1 MEEPPTKTKLPLASL
16 ALPLL
21 AVLLSLTTV
30 AAAQPGVVISTVA
43 GTGIDGF
50 NGDGIPATTAQLS
63 SPFGV
68 VVDGSGNLFIADA
81 GNHRIRRVDGVT
93 GIISTVAGTGGGGFN
108 GDGIPAT
115 TAQLRLPRGVVVDGS
130 GNLFIADTDNNRI
143 RRVDGVT
150 GIISTV
156 AGAGILGFNGDG
168 ILATTA
174 RLNFPPV
181 VVVGGSGNLFIADTN
196 NHRIRKVQIYVIE
209 QDSLAL
215 VALYNATNGASW
227 TINSNWLAG
236 PVSTWFGVTV
246 SGGLVSALTLD
257 ANQLTG
263 AIPAE
268 LGNLTSL
275 TRLSLSS
282 NQLTGSIPAGLGA
295 VSGLRELFLSGNQLT
310 GSIPTELGNLT
321 ELLSLHLSSNQ
332 LTGTIPMEL
341 GAISGLIQLELL
353 LNELTGSIPPEL
365 GNLAELNRISLN
377 NNQLTGVIPPEL
389 GSLLNLTFLDL
400 GGNQLTGAIPEE
412 IGNLT
417 KLTYLNVNFT
427 QLTGTLPQSLINL
440 SVLDTFFFLG
450 TSLCESLDP
459 AFQAWLQ
466 GITNLQS
473 TGCTNVANE
482 ERAEVPDSFVLGANY
497 PNPFNPSTKI
507 HYALPHAAAVHL
519 TVYDVRGLLVTTL
532 VDAHQ
537 VSGLYDV
544 SFDASRLPSGVY
556 FYRIEAGAFQKVRTM
571 VLLK

>member
-1 MEEPPTKTKLPLASL
+1 M
-16 ALPLL
+16 
-21 AVLLSLTTV
+21 
-30 AAAQPGVVISTVA
+30 
-43 GTGIDGF
+43 DGF
-50 NGDGIPATTAQLS
+50 
-63 SPFGV
+63 
-68 VVDGSGNLFIADA
+68 
-81 GNHRIRRVDGVT
+81 
-93 GIISTVAGTGGGGFN
+93 
-108 GDGIPAT
+108 
-115 TAQLRLPRGVVVDGS
+115 

-365 GNLAELNRISLN
+365 GNLAELNKMSLNNNQLTGSIPPELGNLAELNRISLN